1 MMDNSLLRQL
11 PGIDSVLG
19 DLKKQ
24 GIPSSPG
31 VKRLARF
38 IVDELRREISQ
49 TAAEKLPWEGEE
61 DFFQEVILRC
71 QELLKPRLQKVVN
84 ATGIILHTNLGRA
97 PIAPAAI
104 KNLRWTGS
112 GYCNL
117 EYDLST
123 GKRGSRQ
130 EICDFL
136 LSLLTGAEKAL
147 IVNNNAAAVLLVL
160 DTLARDGEAI
170 ISRGELVEIGGSFR
184 VPEVMSKGG
193 VCLREVGTTNR
204 TRLED
209 YEEAIGEHTKLLMKV
224 HPSNY
229 RISGFTEEVG
239 VEELG
244 SLAQKYNLISYYD
257 LGSGSLWPLT
267 SEPSLDEITSGKLDL
282 VSFSG
287 DKLLGGAQAGIIL
300 GRKDLI
306 EKMGR
311 NNLLRALRI
320 DKLSLAALEATLRHY
335 LMDQPDFI
343 PAYKMFQ
350 MTEEELLARTEEI
363 HACLEEKIPSEF
375 KLSIGEGTSFSGGGT
390 LPQEAIPGPVLH
402 LQGNNSELSQIHQK
416 LREAEIPVIASI
428 FKGKIEINLRT
439 VFPEEEDILKTELAR
454 IAQEVRE
461 SE

>member
-1 MMDNSLLRQL
+1 MDNSLLRQL

-19 DLKKQ
+19 ELKKQ
-24 GIPSSPG
+24 GVPSSPG
-31 VKRLARF
+31 VKRLVRF
-38 IVDELRREISQ
+38 IVEELRTEISQ
-49 TAAEKLPWEGEE
+49 DSSEKLLWKGAE
-61 DFFQEVILRC
+61 DIFQEVILRC
-71 QELLKPRLQKVVN
+71 QGLLTPRLQKVVN

-97 PIAPAAI
+97 PIPPAGI
-104 KNLRWTGS
+104 KNLRWIGS

-130 EICDFL
+130 DICGFL

-160 DTLARDGEAI
+160 DTLARGGEAI

-184 VPEVMSKGG
+184 IPEVMSKGG
-193 VCLREVGTTNR
+193 VSLREVGTTNR

-209 YEEAIGEHTKLLMKV
+209 YEEAIGEDTKLLIKV

-229 RISGFTEEVG
+229 RITGFTEEGG
-239 VEELG
+239 VEDLG
-244 SLAQKYNLISYYD
+244 SLAQKHNLISYYD
-257 LGSGSLWPLT
+257 LGSGSLWPLPG
-267 SEPSLDEITSGKLDL
+267 EPSLNEITSGKLDL

-306 EKMGR
+306 DKMAR

-320 DKLSLAALEATLRHY
+320 DKLSLAALEATLRQY
-335 LMDQPDFI
+335 LLYQPDFI
-343 PAYKMFQ
+343 PTYKMFQ
-350 MTEEELLARTEEI
+350 MTEKELLERTEDI
-363 HACLEEKIPSEF
+363 HTYLEEKIPSNF
-375 KLSIGEGTSFSGGGT
+375 KMSIGEGTSFSGGGT

-402 LQGNNSELSQIHQK
+402 LRGKNLELSQFHQK
-416 LREAEIPVIASI
+416 LREAEIPIIASV
-428 FKGKIEINLRT
+428 FKGKIEFNLRT
-439 VFPEEEDILKTELAR
+439 VSPEEEDILKTELAR
-454 IAQEVRE
+454 IAQEVKE